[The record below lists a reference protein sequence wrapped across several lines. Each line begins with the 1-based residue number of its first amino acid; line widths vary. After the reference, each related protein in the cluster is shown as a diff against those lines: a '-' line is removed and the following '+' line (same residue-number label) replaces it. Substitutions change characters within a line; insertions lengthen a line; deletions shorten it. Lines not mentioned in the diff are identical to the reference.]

1 MKPKAKR
8 TTQLTIYLALCAMLL
23 SSDFG
28 MHAQGMSRAP
38 AGRYEN
44 ALPVGSSLGPLDSL
58 ARIQSR
64 PAIAPRTT
72 PQGETI
78 SIHDLLIPA
87 GAVKEFQRSEKAVRS
102 GDFRSAAH
110 HLQKALQID
119 PSFVQAHNNLGASY
133 IHLNQYESA
142 VTEFRKAIELNTKME
157 EPYRNLGLGLFLL
170 RRYPEA
176 ELAARQAVQLN
187 PQRTAA
193 RYTLGRIL
201 AAEGSYSAEAEQLLR
216 QSVADFPDARL
227 ALTQVLLNRG
237 AFDQAATEL
246 RIYLKSPGSNP
257 AAMQSVQWWLNR
269 ITQAQVR
276 TSGAETKPGSS
287 ATLEARH

>member
-8 TTQLTIYLALCAMLL
+8 TTQLTIYFTLCAMLL
-23 SSDFG
+23 SSDSG

-44 ALPVGSSLGPLDSL
+44 GLPLGSSLGPLDSL
-58 ARIQSR
+58 ARIQSW
-64 PAIAPRTT
+64 PAIAPCKT

-102 GDFRSAAH
+102 GDFQSAAK
-110 HLQKALQID
+110 HLQRAIQIA
-119 PSFVQAHNNLGASY
+119 PNFAEAHNNLGASFMR
-133 IHLNQYESA
+133 LNTYERA
-142 VTEFRKAIELNTKME
+142 VPEFRAAIALDAKIQ
-157 EPYRNLGLGLFLL
+157 EPYRNLGLALFLL

-187 PQRTAA
+187 PQRTPA

-246 RIYLKSPGSNP
+246 RIYLKSLGSNP

-276 TSGAETKPGSS
+276 TSQ
-287 ATLEARH
+287 R

>member
-8 TTQLTIYLALCAMLL
+8 TTQLTIYLTLCAMLL
-23 SSDFG
+23 SSDSG

-44 ALPVGSSLGPLDSL
+44 GLPLGSSLGPLDSL

-64 PAIAPRTT
+64 PAITPRTA

-102 GDFRSAAH
+102 GDFQSAAK
-110 HLQKALQID
+110 HLQRAIQIA
-119 PSFVQAHNNLGASY
+119 PNFAEAHNNLGASFMR
-133 IHLNQYESA
+133 LNTYERA
-142 VTEFRKAIELNTKME
+142 VPEFRAAIALDAKIQ
-157 EPYRNLGLGLFLL
+157 EPYRNLGLALFLL

-187 PQRTAA
+187 PQRTPA

-246 RIYLKSPGSNP
+246 RIYLKSLGSDP
-257 AAMQSVQWWLNR
+257 AAIQSVQWWLNR

-276 TSGAETKPGSS
+276 TSQ
-287 ATLEARH
+287 R